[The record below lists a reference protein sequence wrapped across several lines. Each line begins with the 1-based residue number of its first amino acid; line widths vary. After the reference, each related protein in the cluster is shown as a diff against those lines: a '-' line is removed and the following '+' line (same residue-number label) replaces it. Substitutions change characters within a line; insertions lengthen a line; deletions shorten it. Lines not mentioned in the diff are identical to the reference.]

1 MNIIMHGQRTL
12 LGIKQDRFVSSLKQ
26 RSVPSVTP
34 VEPDPIAG
42 VKPMH
47 RSREARPRPHFHL
60 QMIVVGHQY
69 MGVDLH
75 AKTLRKLPQ
84 SLQKIFVTTPNP
96 KNHLSLMPTVHHM
109 IPAVRYFQSGMPG
122 HTPPSNQL
130 AVMSNVK
137 IRPLMPSS
145 DRLMAAN
152 LTVPEIIRYA
162 PTAEFDPIWGRGY
175 VTGDYFIRMVLAGLN
190 NANLEGVVNF
200 EDTDRS

>member
-1 MNIIMHGQRTL
+1 MFCPPLPPLLRPLKYLNPNRVQMNIIMHSRRTL

-60 QMIVVGHQY
+60 QMIVVRHQY

-137 IRPLMPSS
+137 IRPFMLYPPLQALVEEYWSPLQWYLK
-145 DRLMAAN
+145 RLERA
-152 LTVPEIIRYA
+152 IIDGFVY
-162 PTAEFDPIWGRGY
+162 
-175 VTGDYFIRMVLAGLN
+175 
-190 NANLEGVVNF
+190 NF
-200 EDTDRS
+200 

>member
-1 MNIIMHGQRTL
+1 MFCPLLPPLLRPLKYLNPNRVQMNIIMHSRRTL

-84 SLQKIFVTTPNP
+84 SLQKILVTTPNP

-130 AVMSNVK
+130 AVMSNIK
-137 IRPLMPSS
+137 MRPFMLYPLKLGAKFSEPLPKGTSRFSPSF
-145 DRLMAAN
+145 RLG
-152 LTVPEIIRYA
+152 P
-162 PTAEFDPIWGRGY
+162 
-175 VTGDYFIRMVLAGLN
+175 
-190 NANLEGVVNF
+190 
-200 EDTDRS
+200 DRSTVGSVLRICA

>member
-1 MNIIMHGQRTL
+1 MFCPLLPPLLRPLKYLNPNRVQMNIIMHGQRTL

-47 RSREARPRPHFHL
+47 RSREARPRPHFNL
-60 QMIVVGHQY
+60 QMIVVRHQY

-96 KNHLSLMPTVHHM
+96 KNHLSPMPMVQPLRQQQVASLAASLLHYDFRFSRSV
-109 IPAVRYFQSGMPG
+109 PASSPLSAPAPRSVIGHRAVVSGI
-122 HTPPSNQL
+122 TR
-130 AVMSNVK
+130 AVTKGWKNDD
-137 IRPLMPSS
+137 RPTSCCS
-145 DRLMAAN
+145 A
-152 LTVPEIIRYA
+152 
-162 PTAEFDPIWGRGY
+162 TAFYLLWP
-175 VTGDYFIRMVLAGLN
+175 
-190 NANLEGVVNF
+190 
-200 EDTDRS
+200 